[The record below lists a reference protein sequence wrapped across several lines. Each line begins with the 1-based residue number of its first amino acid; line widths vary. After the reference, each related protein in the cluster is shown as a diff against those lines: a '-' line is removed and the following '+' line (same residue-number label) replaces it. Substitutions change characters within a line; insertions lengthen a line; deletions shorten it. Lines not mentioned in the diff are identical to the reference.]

1 MSDSPL
7 IKIGNQTAYSAA
19 TIMEPFDFAVDN
31 GFDAFEWF
39 PDKKITGEG
48 WQAGDIPKEMRAK
61 ILRAAA
67 ARNMRLSVHAPW
79 PSDPLTPANA
89 ASFPET
95 IGLAVDIGASLLNIH
110 LRSDQGPAAF
120 AEALRPLLALIGE
133 AGMHL
138 SVENTVYTS
147 PSDFNLF
154 FRQLRKSYSGDIS
167 LAGMC
172 LDIGHANLSS
182 ETRNDYLRF
191 LDLLDDEVPIIHLH
205 MHENYGDLDSHL
217 TVFTG
222 PAGRDPSGIEGL
234 IGRLKR
240 RNFSGSIILE
250 QWPEP
255 KRLLIEAR
263 DRLIHIINKAADA
276 PEEVPYQPGTHEEI
290 VERFVSANRQFTSW
304 RKRLEWVSALLPQ
317 RPQEPDLE
325 LLIYIAIYLRFLG
338 TGEISCSEE
347 GGHHRPSHHAKLSEH
362 IYKRLAGI
370 ENAENRLVIRKIYPW
385 LPSFDTEF
393 MRAEPLT
400 RIRDIAHRNDI
411 PQELKREIKTT
422 LQNKLHRSAGP
433 EDLATSEALF
443 KRITAPGAS
452 YAEPFVE
459 EFRRFHKELKDFFNA
474 GSLKDLLIA
483 LKEKGDIDK
492 PQLIDDFLH
501 FISRRNEKKAGR
513 DQVMEE
519 LELLTG
525 LRRSLAGTD
534 TIAAAQQHRL
544 KTADIRFEDHSFV
557 LLSTFI
563 NSIDPSQDLQWK
575 TTLCTLAL
583 AMENL
588 HLGGLDPEEC
598 RAVESELRVWSVDF
612 DPEDRDC
619 LLRLKAT
626 VDRCRRLAGEYADR
640 ILALFSEKVNI
651 LGHALGLPEHAVK
664 FFAEADIRSHLVFQL
679 SKLVELLIRNIR
691 GLAHLQPWDVIVPGE
706 ASGRLATV
714 RSLASVAD
722 TGDGPLIVFT
732 DKAEGDEEIPPH
744 VTGLIIAGETP
755 LLSHLAVRARQR
767 GTVFVAFEDIGRIA
781 ELKKLSGKPI
791 TICVTADAFEIA
803 DAKMP
808 DPGAFKARAARVT
821 LLEVSPDFTSRRTL
835 PLDRVTV
842 VTGGAKADA
851 ARRLKEIS
859 KLGNADFE
867 VPQGVVIPF
876 GAMEESLHSLPFLET
891 EYDAALKKIDRLPHP
906 DMGAQLQRLREL
918 VLQLPVDDGLMAGIT
933 AHFAKGER
941 VMVRSS
947 SNCEDLEGFAG
958 AGLYDSIPNVP
969 QSAIASAVCK
979 VWASLWNRRAA
990 EARQHASI
998 PHDRARMAVLV
1009 QRMMPADISFIMH
1022 TVNPVSNNENEI
1034 IIEFAVGLGET
1045 LASGHEPGAP
1055 FRAVYRKKTGDM
1067 EMLSFASYSAALV
1080 QDRRGELERNI
1091 IDYSKIPFSLDKDV
1105 RAALC
1110 GRIGNIGSRIEAS
1123 FGLPLDIEGL
1133 VVGNRV
1139 CIVQA
1144 RPQQRIQE
1152 ECRR

>member
-19 TIMEPFDFAVDN
+19 TIMEPFGFAVDN

-48 WQAGDIPKEMRAK
+48 WRTGDIPKEMRAK
-61 ILRAAA
+61 IRRTAADC
-67 ARNMRLSVHAPW
+67 NMRLSVHAPW
-79 PSDPLTPANA
+79 PSDPLTPDSA
-89 ASFPET
+89 ASFTET
-95 IGLAVDIGASLLNIH
+95 IEFAGDIGASLINVH
-110 LRSDQGPAAF
+110 LRSDLGPAAF

-133 AGMHL
+133 AGMRL

-167 LAGMC
+167 LVGMC
-172 LDIGHANLSS
+172 LDIGHANLCS

-205 MHENYGDLDSHL
+205 MHENYGDRDSHL

-234 IGRLKR
+234 IRRLKR

-255 KRLLIEAR
+255 QRLLIEAR
-263 DRLIHIINKAADA
+263 DRLIHIIHKAEDA
-276 PEEVPYQPGTHEEI
+276 PEEI

-338 TGEISCSEE
+338 TGEIGCSEE

-362 IYKRLAGI
+362 IYKRLAGT

-385 LPSFDTEF
+385 LPSFDAEF
-393 MRAEPLT
+393 MRSEPLT

-443 KRITAPGAS
+443 RRITAPGAS
-452 YAEPFVE
+452 YPEQFVE
-459 EFRRFHKELKDFFNA
+459 EFRHFHKELKDFFNA
-474 GSLKDLLIA
+474 GSLKDLLIT

-501 FISRRNEKKAGR
+501 CIGRRNEKKAGR
-513 DQVMEE
+513 DQVLEE

-525 LRRSLAGTD
+525 LRRSLAGADKIT
-534 TIAAAQQHRL
+534 TAQQHRL

-563 NSIDPSQDLQWK
+563 NSTDSSQDLRWK
-575 TTLCTLAL
+575 TTLRALAL

-588 HLGGLDPEEC
+588 RLGGIDPEEC
-598 RAVESELRVWSVDF
+598 RAVESELRVWAADF

-626 VDRCRRLAGEYADR
+626 VDRCRRLAGAYADR
-640 ILALFSEKVNI
+640 IFALFPEKVNT

-664 FFAEADIRSHLVFQL
+664 VFAEADIRSHPVFQL
-679 SKLVELLIRNIR
+679 SKLVELLIRSIR
-691 GLAHLQPWDVIVPGE
+691 SRAHLQPWDVIVPGE
-706 ASGRLATV
+706 TSGRLTTV
-714 RSLASVAD
+714 RSLASIAD
-722 TGDGPLIVFT
+722 TSDGPIIVLT
-732 DKAEGDEEIPPH
+732 DKAEGDEEIPPR

-755 LLSHLAVRARQR
+755 LLSHLAVRARQK
-767 GTVFVAFEDIGRIA
+767 GTVFVSFEDIGRIA

-791 TICVTADAFEIA
+791 KICVTADTFEIA
-803 DAKMP
+803 DAKTP
-808 DPGAFKARAARVT
+808 DPGTTFKARAARVM
-821 LLEVSPDFTSRRTL
+821 LPEISPDFTSWRTL
-835 PLDRVTV
+835 PLDRVTAA
-842 VTGGAKADA
+842 TGGAKADA

-859 KLGNADFE
+859 KLNNADFE

-876 GAMEESLHSLPFLET
+876 GAMEESLHSLPYLET
-891 EYDAALKKIDRLPHP
+891 EYYSALKEIDLLPHP
-906 DMGAQLQRLREL
+906 VMGAQLQRLREL
-918 VLQLPVDDGLMAGIT
+918 VLQLPVDYELVAGIT

-990 EARQHASI
+990 EARRHASI
-998 PHDRARMAVLV
+998 PHDRARMAVFV

-1022 TVNPVSNNENEI
+1022 TVNPVSNSENEI

-1045 LASGHEPGAP
+1045 LASGHEQGAP
-1055 FRAVYRKKTGDM
+1055 FRAVYRKKTGDI

-1091 IDYSKIPFSLDKDV
+1091 IDYSKIPFSKDKNV